1 MNLTS
6 ASVGGRTPPEE
17 SRRRLED
24 LIRPAQLGVLR
35 FSRLISTDSSLVTP
49 GRWPA
54 STSAWRTH
62 LRSVSAVPMPSFSA
76 TAQIAG
82 QSDGYSGRT
91 WRPSGPHAHVAPGD
105 SSLIDVPRLHLPLK
119 KWSLRKHRGGSV
131 PPRVRQRGGRCS

>member
-1 MNLTS
+1 VRLW
-6 ASVGGRTPPEE
+6 VVELRRED

-35 FSRLISTDSSLVTP
+35 FSRLISADSSLVTP

-54 STSAWRTH
+54 STSAWRIH
-62 LRSVSAVPMPSFSA
+62 LRSVFAVPMPSFAA

-91 WRPSGPHAHVAPGD
+91 WATIRTARSR
-105 SSLIDVPRLHLPLK
+105 SS
-119 KWSLRKHRGGSV
+119 RGI
-131 PPRVRQRGGRCS
+131 VR

>member
-1 MNLTS
+1 VRLW
-6 ASVGGRTPPEE
+6 AVEFRREE

-35 FSRLISTDSSLVTP
+35 FSRLISADSSLVTP

-91 WRPSGPHAHVAPGD
+91 WATIRTARSR
-105 SSLIDVPRLHLPLK
+105 SC
-119 KWSLRKHRGGSV
+119 RG
-131 PPRVRQRGGRCS
+131 